1 MIVSFFLWLFNPIV
15 EFLRRKIYSQKIIFN
30 CCWEDPLLDIE
41 ALQINDNDNIL
52 CITSAGCN
60 ILTYLLQN
68 PKHIYAIDVNPC
80 QNALLQLKIA
90 SIKELDFPTF
100 WQMWAHGRI
109 ENFSEEIYPRLR
121 IHLPEEARFFWDNH

>member
-90 SIKELDFPTF
+90 YIKQLDLPTF
-100 WQMWAHGRI
+100 WQR
-109 ENFSEEIYPRLR
+109 
-121 IHLPEEARFFWDNH
+121 